1 MLHPGEILLGQHD
14 LSYRQFFTHL
24 RMIRD
29 LLREIVGEAWV
40 ELIDFSSA
48 EKVEAS
54 FVSRRR
60 KKRESDIIWKFRR
73 FDGKAPIYLYVL
85 LEHQSRPDRFMAV
98 RLMTYVGLFY
108 ESLIKQQKLL
118 PSGLLPQVIPLV
130 LYNGMAEWNSALE
143 LSELI
148 ERFHPSAERYVPFLP
163 FHLIREG
170 AYPAEKLAEQESP
183 VADLFR
189 LERSRDWED
198 VSFGISQVKQHV
210 RPEEL
215 DLRQTFES
223 WIEEVILPRLGLSRE
238 EIPRGITLEESESML
253 AERIDMWN
261 RRLRE
266 ESLHEGRQQGL
277 QQGQQQ
283 GLQKG
288 LQKGLAEML
297 LRQLKAQFGSVS
309 PATRRRILAAEPDLL
324 LQWGERFA
332 RATSLAEV
340 FGE

>member
-1 MLHPGEILLGQHD
+1 PSQHLLLSGMLHQGQILLGQHD
-14 LSYRQFFTHL
+14 LSYRLFFTHL
-24 RMIRD
+24 RMIQD

-40 ELIDFSSA
+40 DLIDFSSA
-48 EKVEAS
+48 EKVDAS
-54 FVSRRR
+54 FVSKRR

-73 FDGKAPIYLYVL
+73 FDGEAPVYVYVL

-130 LYNGMAEWNSALE
+130 LYNGVAAWGPALE

-148 ERFHPSAERYVPFLP
+148 ERFHPSAERYVPRLP
-163 FHLIREG
+163 FHLIHEG
-170 AYPAEKLAEQESP
+170 AYPAEKLEEQESP

-215 DLRQTFES
+215 WTCGRHS
-223 WIEEVILPRLGLSRE
+223 SR
-238 EIPRGITLEESESML
+238 
-253 AERIDMWN
+253 
-261 RRLRE
+261 
-266 ESLHEGRQQGL
+266 
-277 QQGQQQ
+277 
-283 GLQKG
+283 
-288 LQKGLAEML
+288 
-297 LRQLKAQFGSVS
+297 GSK
-309 PATRRRILAAEPDLL
+309 R
-324 LQWGERFA
+324 
-332 RATSLAEV
+332 
-340 FGE
+340 